1 MYHRLTHEGI
11 PSRDIL
17 VEPLVGLHHS
27 VVISKLDERKPAVD
41 ELPIGVV
48 FRQVE
53 EVVMCR
59 LNREVQ
65 HLIRDVQAGALSGIN
80 DLNLRVRTIS

>member
-1 MYHRLTHEGI
+1 MFEPLSFEKEIVGRIQAPVNVLLQLGLMDHGLAHESI
-11 PSRDIL
+11 PSGDIL

-27 VVISKLDERKPAVD
+27 LIISELYERKPAVD

-53 EVVMCR
+53 EVVMRR
-59 LNREVQ
+59 L
-65 HLIRDVQAGALSGIN
+65 H
-80 DLNLRVRTIS
+80 